1 MRLLVRSYRFPGAD
15 FDDVLDATHGEATIR
30 QIYGPATT
38 IGAWSARGERRIQ
51 LRLPKPEG
59 LDVALRS
66 LRGKT
71 FVGAALK
78 QRVER
83 DEKQRLHEVRG
94 SIRLKLLGAELI
106 KIRPST
112 VVSRMLDSAAF
123 VHESSYMPSDAVEV
137 RTTVELHAVLPPPFD
152 RVVEGVMAMQAE
164 EDMARF
170 AEVLARAVEDKT
182 RRRLAVQKNAV
193 QSGGTSPPQ
202 YCPCWTL

>member
-1 MRLLVRSYRFPGAD
+1 MRCKDKTERMRLLVRSYRFPGAD

-38 IGAWSARGERRIQ
+38 IGAWSARGERRIN

-71 FVGAALK
+71 FVGATLK

-112 VVSRMLDSAAF
+112 VVVSQTLHVSDAAAF
-123 VHESSYMPSDAVEV
+123 VHESSYMPNAGHADAVEV

-170 AEVLARAVEDKT
+170 AEVLARAVEEKT
-182 RRRLAVQKNAV
+182 SRRRA
-193 QSGGTSPPQ
+193 PP
-202 YCPCWTL
+202 PN